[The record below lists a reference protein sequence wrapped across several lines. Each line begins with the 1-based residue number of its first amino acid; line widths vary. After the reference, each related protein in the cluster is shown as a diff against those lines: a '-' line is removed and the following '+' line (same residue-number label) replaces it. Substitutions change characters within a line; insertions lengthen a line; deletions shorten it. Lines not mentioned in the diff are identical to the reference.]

1 MDDFN
6 YTNLNFIKDPGLYLK
21 FIFADINSGGL
32 RPFLPF
38 QITINNVGYLL
49 FSNKGY
55 FIINLLILFG
65 ILEFFY
71 VVFNKLFSLNKFIY
85 YILFFLGHILM
96 I

>member
-55 FIINLLILFG
+55 
-65 ILEFFY
+65 
-71 VVFNKLFSLNKFIY
+71 S
-85 YILFFLGHILM
+85 
-96 I
+96 

>member
-6 YTNLNFIKDPGLYLK
+6 YTNLNLLRIPIIFKTY
-21 FIFADINSGGL
+21 FADINSGGL

-65 ILEFFY
+65 ILEFFIWY
-71 VVFNKLFSLNKFIY
+71 LINY
-85 YILFFLGHILM
+85 FL
-96 I
+96 